1 MAQYDIPSVIN
12 HYNAYYGAAE
22 ELIGQSGEVELPD
35 FEAITDTIDGGGIL
49 GEFEDPV
56 TGHFESMEVT
66 VPFAVLYK
74 SQFDLINTTDPPM
87 LTFRGSEQVINKS
100 TGNTDYVP
108 VRVIIKGKA
117 KTNKLG
123 KLSRGKKGEPEI
135 TMEVLYIKVEVDG
148 ETMVELDK
156 LNFRFIVNGVDLME
170 KVRSQC

>member
-1 MAQYDIPSVIN
+1 M
-12 HYNAYYGAAE
+12 
-22 ELIGQSGEVELPD
+22 ELPD

-74 SQFDLINTTDPPM
+74 SQFDLINTTEPPM